1 MKTLYLS
8 VFVGIIMGISG
19 CSPDSSKIDKTTV
32 KELDLNQYLG
42 RWYEI
47 ARFDHRFERN
57 LVGVTANYSLKEDGS
72 LKVVNAGY
80 KHGFNGKYKETIG
93 KAKRPDASKPGELKV
108 SFFLNFY
115 SDYKVLELDTN
126 YQFALVGSIKDNYL
140 WILSR
145 TPQLSQ
151 ENLNFL
157 LKKAKTRGYDVSK
170 LIYVKQK

>member
-1 MKTLYLS
+1 MKAFHLL
-8 VFVGIIMGISG
+8 VFVGIFMGTSG
-19 CSPDSSKIDKTTV
+19 CSSDSSTIDKTTV
-32 KELDLNQYLG
+32 KELDLDQYLG
-42 RWYEI
+42 TWYEI

-57 LVGVTANYSLKEDGS
+57 LVGVTANYSSKEDGT

-80 KHGFNGKYKETIG
+80 KHGFNGKYKEAIG
-93 KAKRPDASKPGELKV
+93 KAKRPDAGKPGELKV

-115 SDYKVLELDTN
+115 SDYNVLELDTN
-126 YQFALVGSIKDNYL
+126 YQFALVGSIKENYL

-145 TPQLSQ
+145 TPQLSK

-157 LKKAKTRGYDVSK
+157 LEKAKARGYDVSK